1 MQQQQILQRSVTD
14 NPEKKQL
21 QYITCPEKIQ
31 VSTTAANFKNLA
43 NQSQLECG
51 PMPNVMATLP
61 NVGSA
66 LCSMPQSMADTHY
79 SSAMQ

>member
-21 QYITCPEKIQ
+21 QYVTCLEKIQ
-31 VSTTAANFKNLA
+31 VSTTAANFKNSA

-51 PMPNVMATLP
+51 PMTNVMATVP
-61 NVGSA
+61 NVGGA
-66 LCSMPQSMADTHY
+66 LCSMPQIVADAHY
-79 SSAMQ
+79 SSVVQ